1 MVEMELQREATRSE
15 NLNKISGDQTSSEVL
30 HFFLIFSA
38 VYKFDFN
45 EWLNVKTSRLVAP
58 VPKL

>member
-1 MVEMELQREATRSE
+1 MVELELQREETRSE
-15 NLNKISGDQTSSEVL
+15 ILNKIIGDQTSLEVL
-30 HFFLIFSA
+30 HFFLISSA

-45 EWLNVKTSRLVAP
+45 EWLNVKTSRLVAL